1 LKGAFS
7 VKKILS
13 LFMGLV
19 MVTMLCVPTFAATS
33 TGDIILTYDLKSN
46 GSNDIVVQTGD
57 TITVTYSLSASEST
71 RVSATQNE
79 IYYDTDFFELDTDS
93 ISDSEGFEDYL
104 TANKKRQNGNWYVF
118 FATAVTHV
126 HDSTPSEIGTF
137 RLKVIAK
144 EGETT
149 VANTSY
155 GASDS
160 KNEHYGT
167 AAQNLHVSIGEQQT
181 QKFTVTFNGGNGSDA
196 KTQEVTSNQTI
207 TIPEG
212 AAKSG
217 YTFNYWQING
227 DSTQYKP
234 GDKYTPQNDVTFNAV
249 YTQNSSSGGSS
260 GRATYTLTYNTNGG
274 TEISSERVNTGT
286 SVDLTKKVTSHDGYD
301 FGGWYTDAELTK
313 PVSGNT
319 LTVNGNTTL
328 YAWWIARTI
337 EGSITTTTTTP
348 ELLVS
353 DDHFAYIMGY
363 TDGKIRP
370 EANITRAEA
379 ATIFFRLL
387 KEDVRESNLTK
398 TNNFSDVN
406 EGNWFNTAVS
416 TMANLGILK
425 GRSSGQFDPNAPIT
439 RAELAAICARFD
451 EGSSDIGNSFSDISG
466 HWAESEIKRASS
478 LGWIE
483 GYTDGTFRPDKDIT
497 RAESMTL
504 INRVLNRIPE
514 NTTDLLDDMNIW
526 SDNKDTTRWYY
537 LAVQEAT
544 NSHTFNSKNE
554 SNETWSAMSED
565 PDWTRYQ

>member
-1 LKGAFS
+1 MDRSYTVGSITDPSVILASDNVSVEKINVTPTENGLKFTTKSFS
-7 VKKILS
+7 PFVLMWETKTNNGTHS
-13 LFMGLV
+13 GGG
-19 MVTMLCVPTFAATS
+19 S
-33 TGDIILTYDLKSN
+33 TG
-46 GSNDIVVQTGD
+46 
-57 TITVTYSLSASEST
+57 A
-71 RVSATQNE
+71 
-79 IYYDTDFFELDTDS
+79 
-93 ISDSEGFEDYL
+93 
-104 TANKKRQNGNWYVF
+104 
-118 FATAVTHV
+118 
-126 HDSTPSEIGTF
+126 
-137 RLKVIAK
+137 
-144 EGETT
+144 
-149 VANTSY
+149 
-155 GASDS
+155 
-160 KNEHYGT
+160 
-167 AAQNLHVSIGEQQT
+167 
-181 QKFTVTFNGGNGSDA
+181 
-196 KTQEVTSNQTI
+196 
-207 TIPEG
+207 
-212 AAKSG
+212 
-217 YTFNYWQING
+217 
-227 DSTQYKP
+227 
-234 GDKYTPQNDVTFNAV
+234 
-249 YTQNSSSGGSS
+249 
-260 GRATYTLTYNTNGG
+260 YTLTYETNGG
-274 TEISSERVNTGT
+274 TEIPSERVNAGT
-286 SVDLTKKVTSHDGYD
+286 TVDLTKKVTSRDGYD

-313 PVSGNT
+313 PVSGDT
-319 LTVNGNTTL
+319 FRVTGNTTL

-353 DDHFAYIMGY
+353 DDHFAYVVGY
-363 TDGKIRP
+363 TDGLVHP

-398 TNNFSDVN
+398 TNTFSDVN

-466 HWAESEIKRASS
+466 HWAESEIKRAAY